1 MISAVAKR
9 SSYPALSMRGRSG
22 PPIATTV
29 AWVEPEMAPNR
40 VHDTAAVTA
49 RPPRRWPK
57 KVIARS
63 SRRLAVRPRV
73 TISAARM
80 NIGTVISAT
89 GLMPLIICWM
99 MMSSLRLGK

>member
-1 MISAVAKR
+1 MISAVAEAVVVSGLEHAWPQR
-9 SSYPALSMRGRSG
+9 SADRHHGGLGR
-22 PPIATTV
+22 A
-29 AWVEPEMAPNR
+29 EMAPNR
-40 VHDTAAVTA
+40 VPDTAAVTA

-89 GLMPLIICWM
+89 G
-99 MMSSLRLGK
+99 